1 MSVYVNVCRIN
12 LYLFFATLVHL
23 LPENYFGFLKQD
35 YVKLT
40 FCATGA
46 AHMFWE
52 QHHCG
57 KYKSQSCNH
66 LSDVDDSKQNSSL
79 HNNDV
84 T

>member
-1 MSVYVNVCRIN
+1 MSVYVNVFRIN

-46 AHMFWE
+46 AHMF
-52 QHHCG
+52 
-57 KYKSQSCNH
+57 
-66 LSDVDDSKQNSSL
+66 
-79 HNNDV
+79 
-84 T
+84 

>member
-57 KYKSQSCNH
+57 KYKSQSCNN